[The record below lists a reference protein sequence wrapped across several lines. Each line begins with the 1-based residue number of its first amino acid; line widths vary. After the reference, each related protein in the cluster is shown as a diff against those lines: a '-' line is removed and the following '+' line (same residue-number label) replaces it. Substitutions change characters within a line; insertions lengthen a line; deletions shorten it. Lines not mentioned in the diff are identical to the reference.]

1 MKTQEV
7 NYRELIPTS
16 HGGRCIIIEAGID
29 RVLIDDLN
37 TLHLVKT
44 LSTIKHEPFYDID
57 GLKRE
62 LNRRYRN
69 SITKERLLSVATG
82 ELLPDKSLFFELKC
96 ITFKGRKFGEDCGIL
111 CEFNEYLEALSKLYY
126 TDFNPTDITY
136 FDLKH
141 VQAELNTL
149 KETQYA
155 KATNLQYILPA
166 FIRNSLGVY
175 FYNDEILSLWLSEA
189 MRGTDI
195 NYMYT
200 YHPYCLKLIDYI
212 LRLNGYSTFK
222 CLTKD

>member
-1 MKTQEV
+1 M
-7 NYRELIPTS
+7 I
-16 HGGRCIIIEAGID
+16 
-29 RVLIDDLN
+29 
-37 TLHLVKT
+37 
-44 LSTIKHEPFYDID
+44 HEPFYDID

-69 SITKERLLSVATG
+69 SITKERLLNVATG
-82 ELLPDKSLFFELKC
+82 KLLPDKKLFFELTC
-96 ITFKGRKFGEDCGIL
+96 ITFKGYKPDGDCDIL
-111 CEFNEYLEALSKLYY
+111 CEFNDYLEALSALYY

-149 KETQYA
+149 EVTQYRRP
-155 KATNLQYILPA
+155 TNLQYILPA
-166 FIRNSLGVY
+166 FISGFLGVR

-195 NYMYT
+195 NHMYT

-212 LRLNGYSTFK
+212 LRMNGYSTFK
-222 CLTKD
+222 CLTKN